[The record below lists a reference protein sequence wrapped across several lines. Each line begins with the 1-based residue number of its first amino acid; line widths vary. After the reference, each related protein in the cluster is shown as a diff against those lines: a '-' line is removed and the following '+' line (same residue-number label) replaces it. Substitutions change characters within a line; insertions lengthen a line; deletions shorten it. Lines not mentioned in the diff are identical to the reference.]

1 MPMPPVGLAE
11 AQGVA
16 NGDLE
21 PVHSNVHMHISCF
34 CVEGHWDLHQDVAL
48 RLCSH
53 TMTLAGLYLTYHL
66 TVVVLKAQMKTLGNA
81 GKGMDIQQ

>member
-21 PVHSNVHMHISCF
+21 PVHCNVHVHISCLY
-34 CVEGHWDLHQDVAL
+34 VEGHWDLHQDVAV

-53 TMTLAGLYLTYHL
+53 TMTVAGLYLTQRL
-66 TVVVLKAQMKTLGNA
+66 TVFALKAQMKSFGNA
-81 GKGMDIQQ
+81 GEGMYI